1 MAKDNSEN
9 NPVGSW
15 QTRIWQKPKK
25 WYWFGIPVGGYLL
38 FILGIGLWNTF
49 NAAIDISST
58 EEFCISCHVMKDT
71 VYPEYQ
77 QTIHYSNRAGVRATC
92 DDCHVPGPYFAKMER
107 KVGATLHEVPHW
119 VLGTINTPEKF
130 EARRLYLAKRV
141 WTSMKENDS
150 RECRNCHEL
159 DHMDLDLQ
167 QRSARSKH
175 TLKRQAERGE
185 TCIDC
190 HQGIA
195 HQLPEGWEDEF

>member
-1 MAKDNSEN
+1 
-9 NPVGSW
+9 
-15 QTRIWQKPKK
+15 
-25 WYWFGIPVGGYLL
+25 
-38 FILGIGLWNTF
+38 
-49 NAAIDISST
+49 
-58 EEFCISCHVMKDT
+58 MKDT

-175 TLKRQAERGE
+175 TLKRQAERSE
-185 TCIDC
+185 T
-190 HQGIA
+190 
-195 HQLPEGWEDEF
+195 

>member
-1 MAKDNSEN
+1 MGQDSSDAGTKDNWWERL
-9 NPVGSW
+9 W
-15 QTRIWQKPKK
+15 RKPNK
-25 WYWFGIPVGGYLL
+25 WFLLGIPAGGYLL
-38 FILGIGLWNTF
+38 FILGIGFWTAF
-49 NAAIDISST
+49 NAVIEHSST

-77 QTIHYSNRAGVRATC
+77 QTIHYLNRTGVRATC
-92 DDCHVPGPYFAKMER
+92 DNCHVPGPWFAKIQR
-107 KVGATLHEVPHW
+107 KIGATMHEIPHW
-119 VLGTINTPEKF
+119 MLGTIDTQEKF

-141 WTSMKENDS
+141 WATMKSNDS
-150 RECRNCHEL
+150 RECRNCHDL
-159 DHMDLDLQ
+159 PHMDLDAQ

-175 TLKRQAERGE
+175 TLKRQTERGE